1 MTGFSGLYGAKNSM
15 RKDLIKGTDY
25 SIRRDRY
32 EVLAINFEIIW
43 DEKTI

>member
-1 MTGFSGLYGAKNSM
+1 MAGVFWAIWGKDSKS
-15 RKDLIKGTDY
+15 KDLIKGTDY
-25 SIRRDRY
+25 SIRQDRY